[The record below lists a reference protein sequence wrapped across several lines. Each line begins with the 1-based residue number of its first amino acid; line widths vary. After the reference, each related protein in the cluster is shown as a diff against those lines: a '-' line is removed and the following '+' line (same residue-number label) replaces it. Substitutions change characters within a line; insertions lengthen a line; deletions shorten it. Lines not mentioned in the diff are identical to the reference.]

1 MDRQDKYK
9 IGLLSGILLF
19 LFIPLL
25 QNTLHFKAVKPL
37 KGAYELTE
45 DIKISKQDWLEGT
58 YQAQKEKF
66 LDQNF
71 GLRNNYVRLNN
82 QLDFTLFRKANVK
95 KLVVGKGD
103 FLFEDDYI
111 NAYYGNNFI
120 GEKQLDERF
129 KKLKAVQDVL
139 SAQGILLEVVFA
151 PGKATFYSEFIPD
164 NWQYEKKQNNYEYA
178 VKKCRE
184 NKIDYID
191 LNGWFLKQ
199 KNISP
204 YDLYPKTGIHWSNYG
219 ALLAIDSLKTHIEQ
233 RSQLILRDFSIDNI
247 SFSDSLLSP
256 DNDIGE
262 AMNLLKDVPV
272 LPMPYANYHWVENNL
287 AIKPKALFI
296 GDSYFWNIYYQG
308 FTNNFFTDCK
318 FWYYNET
325 VYPEDAPERNVKKL
339 NLAEEL
345 TKYKVIVLMATECN
359 IHDIGWG
366 FIEQV
371 YDLYKEDVG
380 GSLRKRIYVGLIIE
394 NIKQNKEWLADIE
407 RKAKEKNISVSEM
420 ITLDAVY
427 IYKTEY
433 SKPEV
438 MALLDQNIE
447 RIRNSQEWMNDILK
461 KALEKNV
468 SMDEMIEMDA
478 KYIYDTEI
486 KNAK

>member
-1 MDRQDKYK
+1 MGGVKTYK
-9 IGLLSGILLF
+9 TGLLLGILLF
-19 LFIPLL
+19 LFIPLM
-25 QNTLHFKAVKPL
+25 QNILHFKLIKPL
-37 KGAYELTE
+37 KGAYDIIDDVEL
-45 DIKISKQDWLEGT
+45 SKEGWLEGD
-58 YQAQKEKF
+58 YQIKKEKF

-71 GLRNNYVRLNN
+71 GLRNDYVRLNN
-82 QLDFTLFRKANVK
+82 QLDFTLFKKANVK
-95 KLVVGKGD
+95 KLVVGKRD

-111 NAYYGNNFI
+111 NAYYGNNFV
-120 GEKQLDERF
+120 GEKPLDERF

-139 SAQGILLEVVFA
+139 FAQGILLEVVFA
-151 PGKATFYSEFIPD
+151 PGKATFYPEFIPD
-164 NWQYEKKQNNYEYA
+164 SWQYEKKLSNYEYA
-178 VKKCRE
+178 VKKCKD

-191 LNGWFLKQ
+191 FNDWFLKQ

-219 ALLAIDSLKTHIEQ
+219 AMLAIDSIKTHIEL
-233 RSQLILRDFSIDNI
+233 RSQLILRDFTIDNI
-247 SFSDSLLSP
+247 FFSDSLLSP

-262 AMNLLKDVPV
+262 AMNLLSDVPV
-272 LPMPYANYHWVENNL
+272 LPMPYANYRWVENNL

-325 VYPEDAPERNVKKL
+325 VYPEDAPERDVKKL

-345 TKYKVIVLMATECN
+345 TKFKVIVLMATECN

-366 FIEQV
+366 FIEKV
-371 YDLYKEDVG
+371 YDLNKEDMN
-380 GSLRKRIYVGLIIE
+380 GSMRKRIYVGLIIE

-407 RKAKEKNISVSEM
+407 KKAKEKNISIPEM
-420 ITLDAVY
+420 ITLDAIY

-433 SKPEV
+433 CTPEV
-438 MALLDQNIE
+438 TALVDQNIE
-447 RIRNSQEWMNDILK
+447 RIRNTKAWMDDILK

-478 KYIYDTEI
+478 KYIYDTEQ
-486 KNAK
+486 KNK